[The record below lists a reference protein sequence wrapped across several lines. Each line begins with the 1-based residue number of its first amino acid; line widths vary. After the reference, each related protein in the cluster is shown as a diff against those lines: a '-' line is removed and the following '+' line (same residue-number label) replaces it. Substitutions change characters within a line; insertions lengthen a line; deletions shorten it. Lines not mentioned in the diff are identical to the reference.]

1 MYQLVLLI
9 QLRTQILQKIKTFVS
24 YFTCNFF
31 CQFES
36 FCIKT
41 RTLYFGS
48 IHIRRCASYLLYL
61 RVHFFSNFSCSIL
74 AVSKWSVLCKR
85 KKSHKQ
91 TKKHLSIF
99 GIFFILM
106 FFWSVPN
113 DSVSLLSYMLEF
125 INNFCFVV
133 FLSYLKQLSC
143 HFIFLVGFS
152 FFKLVILSLHI
163 SVNWEDILMSLGRNK
178 RGKLLQNNC
187 LSIKQ

>member
-1 MYQLVLLI
+1 MLLLSYPILVKRI
-9 QLRTQILQKIKTFVS
+9 RYYIPYRNVSASFANSIKNTDFTSLQKIKTFGR

-74 AVSKWSVLCKR
+74 AVSKWSVLCQR

-91 TKKHLSIF
+91 RKN
-99 GIFFILM
+99 ILA
-106 FFWSVPN
+106 
-113 DSVSLLSYMLEF
+113 
-125 INNFCFVV
+125 
-133 FLSYLKQLSC
+133 
-143 HFIFLVGFS
+143 FLVFS
-152 FFKLVILSLHI
+152 SFWCFSDLCQTTLSHYCLICWNSLTI
-163 SVNWEDILMSLGRNK
+163 SVLWFS
-178 RGKLLQNNC
+178 C
-187 LSIKQ
+187 LI